1 MISTEDK
8 LKDEMK
14 AILIDEL
21 VKDQSTTEQVSVV
34 IEGKKLEGCQIAKP
48 LNYDKKYTTLKERFT
63 MAKKVLFG
71 KAIAVQFFTDL
82 TEQDK
87 IAYVKTKLPNEAV
100 S

>member
-1 MISTEDK
+1 
-8 LKDEMK
+8 MK

-21 VKDQSTTEQVSVV
+21 VKDQSTTEQVTVV
-34 IEGKKLEGCQIAKP
+34 IEGKKLERWQIAKP
-48 LNYDKKYTTLKERFT
+48 LNYERKYTTLKERFM

-82 TEQDK
+82 TEQEK

-100 S
+100 K

>member
-1 MISTEDK
+1 
-8 LKDEMK
+8 MK
-14 AILIDEL
+14 VILIDEL

-34 IEGKKLEGCQIAKP
+34 IEGKKLEGWQIAKP
-48 LNYDKKYTTLKERFT
+48 LNYEKNYTTLKERFV

-87 IAYVKTKLPNEAV
+87 IAYVKTKLPIEAQ

>member
-1 MISTEDK
+1 
-8 LKDEMK
+8 MK

-21 VKDQSTTEQVSVV
+21 VKYQSTIEQISVV
-34 IEGKKLEGCQIAKP
+34 IEGKKIEGWQIAKP
-48 LNYDKKYTTLKERFT
+48 INYDKKYNTFKERFA

-82 TEQDK
+82 TEDEK
-87 IAYVKTKLPNEAV
+87 ITHVKTQLLNEVV

>member
-1 MISTEDK
+1 
-8 LKDEMK
+8 MK

-34 IEGKKLEGCQIAKP
+34 IGGKKLEGWQIAKP
-48 LNYDKKYTTLKERFT
+48 LNYEKKHTTLKERFA

-82 TEQDK
+82 TEEEK
-87 IAYVKTKLPNEAV
+87 IAYVKTQLPNEV
-100 S
+100 VT

>member
-1 MISTEDK
+1 
-8 LKDEMK
+8 MK
-14 AILIDEL
+14 VILIDEL
-21 VKDQSTTEQVSVV
+21 VKCLSTTEQVSVL
-34 IEGKKLEGCQIAKP
+34 IEGEKLEGWQIAKP
-48 LNYDKKYTTLKERFT
+48 LNYEKRYTTLKERFV

-87 IAYVKTKLPNEAV
+87 IAYVKTKLPIEAV

>member
-1 MISTEDK
+1 
-8 LKDEMK
+8 MK

-21 VKDQSTTEQVSVV
+21 VKATEQVSVV
-34 IEGKKLEGCQIAKP
+34 IEGKKLEGWQIAKP

-87 IAYVKTKLPNEAV
+87 IAYWRSCRTE